1 MHHFLLKGLAG
12 KEKHDSEIRTSV
24 QESIIKIQRTLNVSS
39 GKELLSL
46 LPSCHANPITQADS
60 ASPAVGA
67 LPSVCLCRFTHCTC
81 TSCTHTMCNTTPCL
95 HHTRCTQTSAILC
108 THHTMYT
115 PHTLHTHHTVHT
127 PCTHVHIF
135 LNKMWLCYPSF
146 YCFKRYLLYTKCI
159 RMLAWCFLI
168 SGY

>member
-1 MHHFLLKGLAG
+1 MEAVGPLGTPL
-12 KEKHDSEIRTSV
+12 
-24 QESIIKIQRTLNVSS
+24 IIKIQRTLNVSS

-115 PHTLHTHHTVHT
+115 PHTLHTHTTLCTHIIACLHHTRCTHTTLCTHHVHT
-127 PCTHVHIF
+127 YIF
-135 LNKMWLCYPSF
+135 FPEIPAFPGEEN
-146 YCFKRYLLYTKCI
+146 
-159 RMLAWCFLI
+159 
-168 SGY
+168 